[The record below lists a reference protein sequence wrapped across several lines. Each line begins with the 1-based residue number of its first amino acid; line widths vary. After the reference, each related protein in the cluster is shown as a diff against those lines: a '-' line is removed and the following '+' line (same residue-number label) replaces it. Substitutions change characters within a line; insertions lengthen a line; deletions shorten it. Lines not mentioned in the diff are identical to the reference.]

1 MKPVAFREWQID
13 MNYCLCLDVMSE
25 RFFSPTRNEENLL
38 AARESCIEVKRIWT
52 QTN

>member
-25 RFFSPTRNEENLL
+25 RFFHRLGMKRTYWLQENH
-38 AARESCIEVKRIWT
+38 V
-52 QTN
+52 